1 MSGNYDYLEIGASC
15 FKTMAESFKDRPEV
29 RGISIEPISEY
40 LDELKYSMG
49 ECINENKIFLNVAID
64 EQDNIKDFYYF
75 DYYEFSKTSKSNLGL
90 SGVGSFDRSNV
101 EFEVRIQLGEDYFN
115 FIKQRKIPCMR
126 INQLIEEYCI
136 ESVDILKI
144 DAEGYD
150 GVILESMMKTTK
162 LKPKIIIYE
171 NLIIGRSSI
180 DGPEILKRLN
190 EFLKG
195 CGYYI
200 ASYDKFNTI
209 CMKLDDFLEIKSLDL
224 NVPANSSGSSAFR
237 ERLKQ
242 RERSFFNKSEL
253 IERMHSR

>member
-1 MSGNYDYLEIGASC
+1 MNGNYDYLEIGASC
-15 FKTMAESFKDRPEV
+15 FKTMAVSFKDSPEV

-40 LDELKYSMG
+40 LDELKYSMS

-64 EQDNIKDFYYF
+64 DQDNIKDFYYF
-75 DYYEFSKTSKSNLGL
+75 DYYEFSKISKSNLGL

-101 EFEVRIQLGEDYFN
+101 EFEVGIQLGEDYFK
-115 FIKQRKIPCMR
+115 FIKHRKIPCMK
-126 INQLIEEYCI
+126 INQLVEEYCI
-136 ESVDILKI
+136 ESVDVLKI

-150 GVILESMMKTTK
+150 GVILESMMKTTT

-180 DGPEILKRLN
+180 DGSEILKNLN
-190 EFLKG
+190 EFIKG
-195 CGYYI
+195 CGYYVT
-200 ASYDKFNTI
+200 SYDKFNTI
-209 CMKLDDFLEIKSLDL
+209 CMKLDDYLEIKSLEL
-224 NVPANSSGSSAFR
+224 TVPVNSSGSSMFR

-242 RERSFFNKSEL
+242 REKNTFNKLEL